1 MTIERC
7 HDDDP
12 NRCQGITKSGQCVQ
26 LSVEGS
32 EFCKKHAYKSSADI
46 EKARLNHYLLSN
58 PMLQAKMERQA
69 GIEEV
74 RSLREEIHLARVM
87 IETRLD
93 MIEDGDTGDM
103 LAAFGS
109 INTYLQTIEKLTSS
123 CHKMELSLG
132 HLLTKSS
139 VFSLGQDMVSILA
152 DELQGIDD
160 YEAVIDRISERLV
173 VAIANTQN
181 EEKSK

>member
-1 MTIERC
+1 MTQKSRC

-12 NRCQGITKSGQCVQ
+12 DRCQGVTKNGQCAQ
-26 LSVEGS
+26 LSMEGS
-32 EFCKKHAYKSSADI
+32 QFCQRHAHQSSAKI
-46 EKARLNHYLLSN
+46 EGDRLRHYLLSN
-58 PMLQAKMERQA
+58 PMLQAKMDRQF

-87 IETRLD
+87 VETRLD
-93 MIEDGDTGDM
+93 MIEPDDKGDM
-103 LAAFGS
+103 LSAFSS

-123 CHKMELSLG
+123 CHKMEISLG
-132 HLLTKSS
+132 SLLTKSS
-139 VFSLGQDMVSILA
+139 VFALAQDMVAILA

-160 YEAVIDRISERLV
+160 YESVIDRISERLV

-181 EEKSK
+181 EEKK

>member
-1 MTIERC
+1 MAQSRC
-7 HDDDP
+7 DDDDP
-12 NRCQGITKSGQCVQ
+12 ARCHGITKNGQCTK
-26 LSVEGS
+26 LSMDGS
-32 EFCKKHAYKSSADI
+32 DFCRGHAHKSCANI
-46 EKARLNHYLLSN
+46 ERDRLRHYLLSN
-58 PMLQAKMERQA
+58 PILQEKMDRQF

-87 IETRLD
+87 VETRLD
-93 MIEDGDTGDM
+93 MIEPDDKGDM
-103 LAAFGS
+103 LSAFSS

-123 CHKMELSLG
+123 AHKMEISLS

-139 VFSLGQDMVSILA
+139 VFSLGQDMVAILA
-152 DELQGIDD
+152 DELQGIDN
-160 YEAVIDRISERLV
+160 YEEIIDKISERLV